1 MKWHHSITLVFIGWY
16 LMMPPM
22 AAELEP
28 ACNQPGVFK
37 TSTLFTSMVAG
48 VSPREYQTLRCNRLD
63 HQVATYAPMAAWPD
77 NMSTWNKI
85 GQFETL
91 VACQA
96 AYDAEQAKPVNLTQP
111 RREAEAELAREG
123 NRSPSEKAVQLR
135 SREIA
140 QGLAAQIAGERCIAT
155 DPNLARW

>member
-1 MKWHHSITLVFIGWY
+1 MRWRHSIALVYIGWY

-28 ACNQPGVFK
+28 ACTQPGIFK

-48 VSPREYQTLRCNRLD
+48 VSPREYQTLHCNRLD
-63 HQVATYAPMAAWPD
+63 HQVANYAPMAAWPD
-77 NMSTWNKI
+77 SMSTWNKI

-96 AYDAEQAKPVNLTQP
+96 AYDAEQTKPVDLNQA
-111 RREAEAELAREG
+111 RREADSELRREG
-123 NRSPSEKAVQLR
+123 NTNPSESAVQR
-135 SREIA
+135 RTREIA
-140 QGLAAQIAGERCIAT
+140 QGVAGQIADERCIAT
-155 DPNLARW
+155 DPNLSRW

>member
-1 MKWHHSITLVFIGWY
+1 MKRRHSIALVFIGWY

-22 AAELEP
+22 AAELDQ
-28 ACNQPGVFK
+28 ACMQPGILK
-37 TSTLFTSMVAG
+37 TSTLFFSMVAG
-48 VSPREYQTLRCNRLD
+48 VSPREYQTARCHSLG
-63 HQVATYAPMAAWPD
+63 HQVARYAPMAAWPD

-96 AYDAEQAKPVNLTQP
+96 AYDAEQAKTVDVNQA
-111 RREAEAELAREG
+111 RREAESELASEGKRNPSQETVQRRTRE
-123 NRSPSEKAVQLR
+123 NER
-135 SREIA
+135 
-140 QGLAAQIAGERCIAT
+140 GLATQIAGERCIAT

>member
-1 MKWHHSITLVFIGWY
+1 MKRRHSIALVFIGWY

-28 ACNQPGVFK
+28 ACSQPGIFK

-48 VSPREYQTLRCNRLD
+48 VSPREYKTLRCDRLE
-63 HQVATYAPMAAWPD
+63 HQVARYAPMAAWPD
-77 NMSTWNKI
+77 SMSTWNKI

-96 AYDAEQAKPVNLTQP
+96 AYDAEQAKPVDLSQA
-111 RREAEAELAREG
+111 RREAESELAAEG
-123 NRSPSEKAVQLR
+123 SANPSDQAVQQR
-135 SREIA
+135 TREIA
-140 QGLAAQIAGERCIAT
+140 QGLATQVAGARCIAT

>member
-1 MKWHHSITLVFIGWY
+1 MRRLHPIGLVFIGWY

-28 ACNQPGVFK
+28 ACTQAGILK

-48 VSPREYQTLRCNRLD
+48 VSPREYKTLRCNRLE
-63 HQVATYAPMAAWPD
+63 HQVAPYAPMAAWPD
-77 NMSTWNKI
+77 SMSTWNKI

-96 AYDAEQAKPVNLTQP
+96 AYDAEQSKVVDLTLA
-111 RREAEAELAREG
+111 RHEAEAEFAREG
-123 NRSPSEKAVQLR
+123 NRNPSEQAVQLR
-135 SREIA
+135 VREVA
-140 QGLAAQIAGERCIAT
+140 NALAAQIAGERCIAT